1 MPQFRRLVP
10 LVMNVVGAESTTETP
25 PPESPLSARKTSNHY
40 SRTTTS
46 WPARRPPR
54 PARHFRQH
62 ARRVLAAHR
71 HGELA
76 PGETHRRLQR
86 RHPFMT
92 LSERRFAPKTV
103 RKDRE
108 GVRQNQDTH
117 RRRRRFLRQPHLF
130 EHMARTFGAGE
141 WRVFFTI
148 TLPLARRGV
157 LAGTLLAFAR
167 SLGEFGATILV
178 AGNLPGR
185 TTTFPVAVYQAVQAG
200 EDSHAWTMAGVSIV
214 IAFATVFAS
223 ESCLRRCG

>member
-76 PGETHRRLQR
+76 PGETHR
-86 RHPFMT
+86 
-92 LSERRFAPKTV
+92 
-103 RKDRE
+103 
-108 GVRQNQDTH
+108 
-117 RRRRRFLRQPHLF
+117 
-130 EHMARTFGAGE
+130 
-141 WRVFFTI
+141 
-148 TLPLARRGV
+148 
-157 LAGTLLAFAR
+157 

-178 AGNLPGR
+178 AGNRPGR